1 MLRQYQELK
10 QQHPGTLLFFRLGDF
25 YELFFDDAVIGSR
38 ELQITLTARHKE
50 RGDPVPMCG
59 VPHHSVANYIAR
71 LVRKGYRV
79 AICEQT
85 EDASKTKKLVRRE
98 VVRIVTP
105 GTPIDPQLLDARE
118 AVFLAAVC
126 SSGETIGAAFLD
138 ISTGEF
144 RATQETGTNAWEKI
158 RADLESYAP
167 RELLFPTSLAPLIK
181 AGLTGKA
188 QTAPL
193 PLAEVTQTERGPQ
206 PGVPG
211 GAAPLGWQTGSP
223 AGVLGSLRDD
233 PEAAGLSDSE
243 SSPTNSLRYNAPS
256 DSQNNHFIDAT
267 FTPLEDWLWQKKDC
281 AELLLN
287 HFGTRSLDGYGIAR
301 KDEAVR
307 AAGACLRYAQETQR
321 ASADHI
327 TGLTYFEPQDHLVLD
342 NVTVRNLEL
351 VESLGGA
358 SGRTLLSVIDE
369 TVTGMG
375 ARLLRSWL
383 LRPCVKRGEV
393 EARLAAVQDLF
404 ASQITRDKLR
414 SLLKGV
420 SDLERLIG
428 RISFGSATPRDLNA
442 ILRSLYQVPAIRENL
457 AAMQSSL
464 LQILSESSDEVPE
477 ICALLV
483 KAISDDPPA
492 KISDG
497 DAIRAGYSEELD
509 ELRSISRNAKQII
522 ATLEATERTRSGISN
537 LRIKFN
543 NVFGYFIEV
552 SKGNAARVPADYE
565 RRQTL
570 TNAERFTTPELR
582 DWEKKVLG
590 AEDRIIEVENAL
602 FADICRQVAAETKR
616 IQATARALAALDAL
630 ASLAETA
637 ARRRYVRPMMHDG
650 DEIEIV
656 QGRHPVIEVFN
667 EDPFVPNSVYLN
679 NSTDRLLI
687 ITGPNM
693 GGKSTVLRQTAIVC
707 ILAQMGSF
715 VPAEKARLPLLDRV
729 WTRVGAS
736 DDLTRGRST
745 FMVEMTETAAILHS
759 STPRSL
765 VLLDEIGRGTA
776 TFDGLSI
783 AWAVAEYLHDSPEHA
798 AKTLFATHY
807 HELTELAER
816 LPGAQNYQI
825 TAAEREGEVVFLHRL
840 ERGRASK
847 SYGIQVARLAGL
859 PPAVLANAREVLA
872 RLERYELDVFAE
884 EDAIVAQAAVRTAE
898 AHAAAQ
904 GQSGVSA
911 SANSANEAAAWGG
924 SVSGSDALEAAAR
937 RAGRRKAIA
946 QASLFDLANQKVVE
960 EIRNVDPE
968 RLSPEEAK
976 ELLRRLRQQMM

>member
-1 MLRQYQELK
+1 MLRQYHDLK

-25 YELFFDDAVIGSR
+25 YELFYDDAVTGAR

-50 RGDPVPMCG
+50 RGDAVPMCG
-59 VPHHSVANYIAR
+59 VPHHSAANYIAR

-105 GTPIDPQLLDARE
+105 GTPIDPQLLDSRE
-118 AVFLAAVC
+118 AVYLAAVC
-126 SSGETIGAAFLD
+126 SSGETVGAAFLD

-144 RATQETGTNAWEKI
+144 RATQENGPDAWDKI
-158 RADLESYAP
+158 RADLESYSP
-167 RELLFPTSLAPLIK
+167 RELLFPTSLAPLVN
-181 AGLTGKA
+181 AGFSPKP
-188 QTAPL
+188 QTAAL
-193 PLAEVTQTERGPQ
+193 PLAEVTQTVGLRGE
-206 PGVPG
+206 V
-211 GAAPLGWQTGSP
+211 GAAT
-223 AGVLGSLRDD
+223 REN
-233 PEAAGLSDSE
+233 EA
-243 SSPTNSLRYNAPS
+243 PQTNSLRYNRANE
-256 DSQNNHFIDAT
+256 SQKATFIDAALT
-267 FTPLEDWLWQKKDC
+267 GIEDWLWQKKDC
-281 AELLLN
+281 ADLLLKQ
-287 HFGTRSLDGYGIAR
+287 FGARSLEGYGIER

-321 ASADHI
+321 AAAEHI
-327 TGLTYFEPQDHLVLD
+327 TGITYFEPQDHLVLD

-369 TVTGMG
+369 TVTSMG

-393 EARLAAVQDLF
+393 EARLGAVQDLY

-414 SLLKGV
+414 SLLKEV

-428 RISFGSATPRDLNA
+428 RISFGSASPRDLNA
-442 ILRSLYQVPAIRENL
+442 ILRSLYQVPAVREAL
-457 AAMQSSL
+457 ASLQSSL
-464 LQILSESSDEVPE
+464 IQVLCESADDVPE
-477 ICALLV
+477 ICTLLV

-492 KISDG
+492 KISEG
-497 DAIRAGYSEELD
+497 DTIRAGYSTELD

-522 ATLEATERTRSGISN
+522 ATLEATERERSGINN

-552 SKGNAARVPADYE
+552 SKGNAARVPAEYE

-590 AEDRIIEVENAL
+590 AEERIVQLEAEL
-602 FADICRQVAAETKR
+602 FNDVCRQVAAETRR
-616 IQATARALAALDAL
+616 IQATARAFAALDAL
-630 ASLAETA
+630 ASLGETA
-637 ARRRYVRPMMHDG
+637 ARRRFVRPVMHDG
-650 DEIEIV
+650 DEVEII
-656 QGRHPVIEVFN
+656 QGRHPMIEVFS

-693 GGKSTVLRQTAIVC
+693 GGKSTVLRQTAIIC

-759 STPRSL
+759 STARSL

-859 PPAVLANAREVLA
+859 PPAVLANARDVLA

-884 EDAIVAQAAVRTAE
+884 EPGELKEDA
-898 AHAAAQ
+898 
-904 GQSGVSA
+904 
-911 SANSANEAAAWGG
+911 N
-924 SVSGSDALEAAAR
+924 ALDAAAR
-937 RAGRRKAIA
+937 RAGRRKAVA

-960 EIRNVDPE
+960 EIRNVNPDA
-968 RLSPEEAK
+968 LSPEEAK
-976 ELLRRLRQQMM
+976 ELLRKLRERMM

>member
-1 MLRQYQELK
+1 MTTSAQTPMLRQYHELK

-25 YELFFDDAVIGSR
+25 YELFFDDAVVGSR

-50 RGDPVPMCG
+50 SGNPVPMCG
-59 VPHHSVANYIAR
+59 VPHHSAANYIAR

-85 EDASKTKKLVRRE
+85 EDASKTKKLVKRD

-126 SSGETIGAAFLD
+126 SAGETVGAAFLD

-144 RATQETGTNAWEKI
+144 RVTQESGANAWGKI

-167 RELLFPTSLAPLIK
+167 RELLFPASLEPLIK
-181 AGLTGKA
+181 AGLSPKA

-193 PLAEVTQTERGPQ
+193 PLASPDAEAKTSTPQHTQ
-206 PGVPG
+206 
-211 GAAPLGWQTGSP
+211 
-223 AGVLGSLRDD
+223 
-233 PEAAGLSDSE
+233 
-243 SSPTNSLRYNAPS
+243 
-256 DSQNNHFIDAT
+256 FIDAAL
-267 FTPLEDWLWQKKDC
+267 TPLEDWLWQKKDC
-281 AELLLN
+281 EELLLK
-287 HFGTRSLDGYGIAR
+287 HFGARSLAGYGIER

-321 ASADHI
+321 AAAAHI
-327 TGLTYFEPQDHLVLD
+327 TSLTYFQPQDHLVLD
-342 NVTVRNLEL
+342 QVTVRNLEL

-358 SGRTLLSVIDE
+358 TGRTLLSVIDE
-369 TVTGMG
+369 TVTSMG

-383 LRPCVKRGEV
+383 LRPCVKQSEV

-404 ASQITRDKLR
+404 ASLITRDKLR
-414 SLLKGV
+414 ALLKEV

-428 RISFGSATPRDLNA
+428 RISFGSASPRDLNA

-457 AAMQSSL
+457 AAMPSSL
-464 LQILSESSDEVPE
+464 LQVLSESADEVPE
-477 ICALLV
+477 VCALLV

-492 KISDG
+492 KISEG
-497 DAIRAGYSEELD
+497 DTIRAGYSTELD

-552 SKGNAARVPADYE
+552 SKGNAARVPPEYE

-590 AEDRIIEVENAL
+590 AEERIVQLEAEL
-602 FADICRQVAAETKR
+602 FNDVCRQVAAETKR

-637 ARRRYVRPMMHDG
+637 ARRRFAKPVMHAG

-693 GGKSTVLRQTAIVC
+693 GGKSTVLRQTAIIC

-715 VPAEKARLPLLDRV
+715 VPAERARLPLLDRV

-859 PPAVLANAREVLA
+859 PPTVLANAREVLA

-884 EDAIVAQAAVRTAE
+884 EETVASQAAVRTGE
-898 AHAAAQ
+898 AHAAV
-904 GQSGVSA
+904 QS
-911 SANSANEAAAWGG
+911 AAG
-924 SVSGSDALEAAAR
+924 SSSDKPKTVEQDFQNDPLQAATR
-937 RAGRRKAIA
+937 RAGRRRAVA

-960 EIRNVDPE
+960 EIRNVDLE
-968 RLSPEEAK
+968 SLSPEEAK
-976 ELLRRLRQQMM
+976 KLLRKLRDQMM

>member
-1 MLRQYQELK
+1 MISTQTPMLRQYQELK

-59 VPHHSVANYIAR
+59 VPHHSAANYIAR

-85 EDASKTKKLVRRE
+85 EEASKLKKLVRRE

-144 RATQETGTNAWEKI
+144 RATQESGPGAWEKI
-158 RADLESYAP
+158 RADLESYSP
-167 RELLFPTSLAPLIK
+167 RELLFPVSLAPLIK
-181 AGLTGKA
+181 AGLSGKP

-193 PLAEVTQTERGPQ
+193 PLSEAANRDNQSTDSNPSSSSS
-206 PGVPG
+206 GVPN
-211 GAAPLGWQTGSP
+211 AYTNPSP
-223 AGVLGSLRDD
+223 G
-233 PEAAGLSDSE
+233 
-243 SSPTNSLRYNAPS
+243 
-256 DSQNNHFIDAT
+256 DSQNNPFIDAA

-287 HFGTRSLDGYGIAR
+287 HFGTRSLDGYGIER

-321 ASADHI
+321 AAAAHVTD
-327 TGLTYFEPQDHLVLD
+327 LVYFEPQDHLVLD

-351 VESLGGA
+351 VESLAGA

-393 EARLAAVQDLF
+393 EARLGAVQDLF
-404 ASQITRDKLR
+404 AAQIMRDKLR
-414 SLLKGV
+414 SLLKEV

-428 RISFGSATPRDLNA
+428 RISFGSASPRDLNA

-457 AAMQSSL
+457 SAMQSSL
-464 LQILSESSDEVPE
+464 LEVLCESADEVPE
-477 ICALLV
+477 ICSLLV

-497 DAIRAGYSEELD
+497 DTIREGYSSELD

-522 ATLEATERTRSGISN
+522 ATLEATERTRSGINN

-552 SKGNAARVPADYE
+552 SKGNAARVPMEYE

-590 AEDRIIEVENAL
+590 AEDRIIEIENAL
-602 FADICRQVAAETKR
+602 FSDVCRQVAGETKR
-616 IQATARALAALDAL
+616 IQATARALASLDAL

-637 ARRRYVRPMMHDG
+637 ARRRYVKPSMHDG
-650 DEIEIV
+650 DEVEIV

-693 GGKSTVLRQTAIVC
+693 GGKSTVLRQTAIIC

-715 VPAEKARLPLLDRV
+715 VPAEKVRLPLLDRV

-859 PPAVLANAREVLA
+859 PPVVLANAREVLA

-884 EDAIVAQAAVRTAE
+884 EDAIATQAAVRTAE

-904 GQSGVSA
+904 GQAG
-911 SANSANEAAAWGG
+911 
-924 SVSGSDALEAAAR
+924 VSGSGNVSAPLRDSVSTSEALEAAAR
-937 RAGRRKAIA
+937 RAGRRKAVA

-960 EIRNVDPE
+960 EIRNVDLE
-968 RLSPEEAK
+968 SLSPEDAK
-976 ELLRRLRQQMM
+976 ELLRKLRQQMM

>member
-10 QQHPGTLLFFRLGDF
+10 QQYPGTLLFFRLGDF

-59 VPHHSVANYIAR
+59 VPHHSAANYIAR

-167 RELLFPTSLAPLIK
+167 RELLFPTSLAPLMK
-181 AGLTGKA
+181 AGLSGRA
-188 QTAPL
+188 QTVPL
-193 PLAEVTQTERGPQ
+193 PLNEVTQT
-206 PGVPG
+206 V
-211 GAAPLGWQTGSP
+211 
-223 AGVLGSLRDD
+223 SLRDD
-233 PEAAGLSDSE
+233 PEAGGLSDSE
-243 SSPTNSLRYNAPS
+243 SSQTNSLRYSAPG
-256 DSQNNHFIDAT
+256 DSQNNHFIDAA

-342 NVTVRNLEL
+342 NVTVRNLEI

-414 SLLKGV
+414 SLLKEV

-497 DAIRAGYSEELD
+497 DTIRAGYSEELD

-552 SKGNAARVPADYE
+552 SKGNAARVPAEYE

-602 FADICRQVAAETKR
+602 FADVCRQVAAETKR

-630 ASLAETA
+630 SSLAETA

-884 EDAIVAQAAVRTAE
+884 EDAIIAQAAVRTAE

-904 GQSGVSA
+904 GVGASQSDKLKFV
-911 SANSANEAAAWGG
+911 ERDLGG
-924 SVSGSDALEAAAR
+924 DALEAAAR
-937 RAGRRKAIA
+937 RAGRRKAVA

-968 RLSPEEAK
+968 KLSPEDAK